1 MQVVC
6 VMHGQKWLNIH
17 HLEKYVKEGFKTD
30 GVKISGKVCC
40 EGFQLTL
47 NMCKN
52 IVFVLYVH
60 IL

>member
-1 MQVVC
+1 
-6 VMHGQKWLNIH
+6 MHGQKWLNIH